1 MPQRTQSLYEFGP
14 FRLDTAQQF
23 LSRANK
29 AVPLTPKT
37 YDMLLVLVESHGKM
51 LSKDEL
57 MKAVWPD
64 SFVEESNLSQQI
76 SLIRKALGESPGED
90 RYIATVSGRGYRFVA
105 TVNGSPEPIQDV
117 PFLVDKEDNGRAL
130 LTPAEPARAALRWH
144 KQYLI
149 WAFGL
154 LVVLAAFSYNVHRNQ
169 TPKAPS
175 TAGPRSLAILPF
187 QSLRREAASDFL
199 GVSLADAVITKLGY
213 VRSLTVRPTSAIDK
227 YRNQTIDIPK
237 VAGELH
243 VDTLLAG
250 TFIRDGDDL
259 RITSQLIDVKTENVL
274 WRGTFDLKYKKLL
287 TVQDTV
293 AQQIVKGLELSLS
306 PIEMERLRPH
316 KEIDPLA
323 YEYYLRGVDL
333 YSRNDFGLAIKMLQK
348 STEIDPG
355 HSLTWAHLGRSQ
367 SANASFELGGR
378 QEYHD
383 AQASYEKALFLQ
395 PALIEAQIYMANLLT
410 DTGRVERAVPL
421 LKKVLEA
428 NPNHAEARWELGYAY
443 RFAGMLRE
451 SVTECERARQLD
463 PGVKL
468 TSSTLNGYLYLGQYD
483 RFLESLPKPPYP
495 ALILFY
501 RGLAEYLKGDRAKA
515 KVNFDAAF
523 ELRPSLLQATVGKA
537 LSAGIAHQES
547 KGLQLLRETEN
558 KVGARGVGDP
568 EATYK
573 IAQSFAVL
581 GDKASALRVLRHSIE
596 NGFFSY
602 PYMIADPLLDG
613 VRYESEF
620 TRLMKLARERHEAF
634 KRIFF

>member
-1 MPQRTQSLYEFGP
+1 
-14 FRLDTAQQF
+14 
-23 LSRANK
+23 
-29 AVPLTPKT
+29 
-37 YDMLLVLVESHGKM
+37 
-51 LSKDEL
+51 

-76 SLIRKALGESPGED
+76 SLIRKALGESPGQD

-105 TVNGSPEPIQDV
+105 TVKESPEQVEEAPAV
-117 PFLVDKEDNGRAL
+117 LEKEDEGRAL
-130 LTPAEPARAALRWH
+130 LTPAEPPRAALSRWH
-144 KQYLI
+144 KQYVI
-149 WAFGL
+149 WAFGA
-154 LVVLAAFSYNVHRNQ
+154 LVALAAFSYYAHRKQ
-169 TPKAPS
+169 APKAPS

-187 QSLRREAASDFL
+187 QSLRREGASDFL

-213 VRSLTVRPTSAIDK
+213 VKSLTVRPTSAIDK

-237 VAGELH
+237 VAAELH

-259 RITSQLIDVKTENVL
+259 RITSQLIDVRTQNVL

-306 PIEMERLRPH
+306 PLEIERLRPH
-316 KEIDPLA
+316 KPIDPLA

-333 YSRNDFGLAIKMLQK
+333 YSRNDSSLAIKMLQK
-348 STEIDPG
+348 STEIDPS
-355 HSLTWAHLGRSQ
+355 HSLTWAHLGRAQ
-367 SANASFELGGR
+367 TANASFELGGR
-378 QEYHD
+378 QDYHD
-383 AQASYEKALFLQ
+383 AQASYEKALLLQ

-421 LKKVLEA
+421 LRTVLES
-428 NPNHAEARWELGYAY
+428 NPNHAEAHWELGYAY
-443 RFAGMLRE
+443 RFAGMLQE
-451 SVTECERARQLD
+451 SVAECERARQLD

-483 RFLESLPKPPYP
+483 RFLESLPKPPGS

-501 RGLAEYLKGDRAKA
+501 RGMGEYLKEDRATA
-515 KVNFDAAF
+515 KLDFDAAF
-523 ELRPSLLQATVGKA
+523 DLRASLLQATVGKA
-537 LSAGIAHQES
+537 LSAGIEHQQS
-547 KGLQLLRETEN
+547 KGLQLLRETES
-558 KVGARGVGDP
+558 KVGARGVGDS

-581 GDKASALRVLRHSIE
+581 DDKASALRVLRHSIE

-602 PYMIADPLLDG
+602 PYMIATL
-613 VRYESEF
+613 SW
-620 TRLMKLARERHEAF
+620 TAF
-634 KRIFF
+634 ATKTNLYN